1 MESIRRFFS
10 WLTCIMCT
18 LNLMTIHLEVIVSIG
33 CFQIFTWEMV
43 GKSQTS
49 IEKIVVWSSRYLY
62 NICLELNGI
71 SPFFRVRVYHQ
82 PEANTIFVSRV
93 VDRPTGIGIAPD
105 SNQGYNP
112 HKWVICPLTR
122 VINLHITS
130 Y

>member
-1 MESIRRFFS
+1 MESKGPGFCS
-10 WLTCIMCT
+10 WFPCIMCT
-18 LNLMTIHLEVIVSIG
+18 LNLMAIHLEVIVSIG

-93 VDRPTGIGIAPD
+93 VDRPTGIGIAFDRISGRQNAPIVFFPNFQD
-105 SNQGYNP
+105 S
-112 HKWVICPLTR
+112 IL
-122 VINLHITS
+122 
-130 Y
+130 